1 MTFRASSEEVLFC
14 EQLDER
20 RWLKK
25 EPKFTNAYRFTC
37 KQQKSTKKKE
47 VFFVKFN
54 LLDSQTI
61 N

>member
-37 KQQKSTKKKE
+37 KQQKSTKKK
-47 VFFVKFN
+47 FFR
-54 LLDSQTI
+54 QI
-61 N
+61 